1 MIRIYLIL
9 GLIVISGFFLLNKNP
24 KQTLQKL
31 MPWLIAAVVLFLMAS
46 GRLNWL
52 LALII
57 AVITLVARMLPF
69 LLRHF
74 SSLQQLWS
82 LFNGSSKSQNQQRN
96 SAYNKSQMSK
106 EEAYDILGLTP
117 NASDAEIIQAHKRLM
132 QKIHPDRGGSDYLA
146 AKINRAKAVLLQK

>member
-1 MIRIYLIL
+1 
-9 GLIVISGFFLLNKNP
+9 
-24 KQTLQKL
+24 

-82 LFNGSSKSQNQQRN
+82 LFNSTSKSQNQQRN